1 MSLTPGDVDAALA
14 DQVTLALLRALAS
27 GSGSCSGSGSGSR
40 PANDNGPHR

>member
-27 GSGSCSGSGSGSR
+27 GSGAGAGSGSR
-40 PANDNGPHR
+40 PANDNGPHQ

>member
-27 GSGSCSGSGSGSR
+27 WSGSGPR
-40 PANDNGPHR
+40 HANDNGPHS